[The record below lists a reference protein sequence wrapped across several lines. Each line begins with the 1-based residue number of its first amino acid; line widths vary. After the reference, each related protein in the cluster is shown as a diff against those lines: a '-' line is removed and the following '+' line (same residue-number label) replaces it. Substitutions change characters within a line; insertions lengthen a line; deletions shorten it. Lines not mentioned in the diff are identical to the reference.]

1 MEISI
6 EIVRKL
12 IEEQFP
18 ELSNL
23 EIRWVEKNGHDN
35 RTFYLGDNM
44 SVRLPSGEEYASQ
57 IKNEMTWLP
66 KLKQYI
72 SCEIQS
78 PIANGKPSEIYPFPW
93 SINKWIDG
101 EVLSYHNV
109 NNLEDIAIDLAKF
122 LKELQAIDA
131 SDGPAA
137 GAHNFYRGGLLKVY
151 DNETINALNKLKDIF
166 PTKELKKIWEKAL
179 ETKWDKEPVWIHGDV
194 AVGNIIVR
202 DGKLAAVIDF
212 GILGTGDP
220 ACDYVMAWTFFDKR
234 SREIF
239 KQELMCDN
247 ETWDR
252 AKGWALW
259 KALISYDIN
268 NENSDITLKSKKTIY
283 EILND

>member
-23 EIRWVEKNGHDN
+23 EIRWVEENGHDN

-44 SVRLPSGEEYASQ
+44 SVRLPSSEEYASQ
-57 IKNEMTWLP
+57 IKKEMTWLP

-78 PIANGKPSEIYPFPW
+78 PIANGKPSDIYPFPW
-93 SINKWIDG
+93 SINKWIEG
-101 EVLSYHNV
+101 EVLSYDNI
-109 NNLEDIAIDLAKF
+109 NNLEDIVIDLAKF

-131 SDGPAA
+131 TDGPAA
-137 GAHNFYRGGLLKVY
+137 GTHNFYRGGLLKVY

-166 PTKELKKIWEKAL
+166 LTKELKKIWEKAL

-252 AKGWALW
+252 AKG
-259 KALISYDIN
+259 
-268 NENSDITLKSKKTIY
+268 
-283 EILND
+283 